1 MNTRRWQDFN
11 VYLFVSVLV
20 LLGFGCVMV
29 YSTTVG
35 NNFTGSLWN
44 LDTLFA
50 RHMIWLAIGGVA
62 MITLMIVDYHNLQL
76 LARPF
81 YVVTLLILAYILA
94 AGKIGGGAQSW
105 LVSDAAGQASGQ
117 PAELAKLLLVV
128 SLAAWWSQREERSG
142 SWWSLFGSL
151 LMAGV
156 PLLLVLL
163 QPDLGTAMVIGVIWL
178 TMAWGAGMTWKQLL
192 ALVAIAIPLAYI
204 GWNYVLADYQHARLL
219 AHNMTSAE
227 VARIRDPEVREA
239 AQAVVYNVG
248 ASKVAIGNGGLLGQG
263 FLYGTQSQRN
273 FLPVQYTDFIFAV
286 TAEELGFV
294 GATAMLLFLCLVLWQ
309 AITVANRAKDS
320 FGRLIAI
327 GIFGMLLIHTF
338 ENVGMNLG
346 LMPVTGIPLP
356 FISYGGSF
364 TITVLAAMGLLL
376 NIDMRRRTLVF

>member
-1 MNTRRWQDFN
+1 MYTRRWQDFN

-29 YSTTVG
+29 YSTTIG
-35 NNFTGSLWN
+35 NAFAGDLWSLN
-44 LDTLFA
+44 SLFA
-50 RHMIWLAIGGVA
+50 KHMIWLAIGGVA
-62 MITLMIVDYHNLQL
+62 MVTFTLVDYHNLQL

-81 YVVTLLILAYILA
+81 YVVTLLILGYILL
-94 AGKIGGGAQSW
+94 AGTIGGGAQSW
-105 LVSDAAGQASGQ
+105 LVSDETGQASGQ
-117 PAELAKLLLVV
+117 PAELAKLLLVIA
-128 SLAAWWSQREERSG
+128 LAAWWSQREERSG
-142 SWWSLFGSL
+142 SWWTLLGSL
-151 LMAGV
+151 LMAGP

-163 QPDLGTAMVIGVIWL
+163 QPDMGTAMVIGVIWL
-178 TMAWGAGMTWKQLL
+178 TMAWGAGITWKQVL
-192 ALVAIAIPLAYI
+192 ALLAIAIPLAYL
-204 GWNYVLADYQHARLL
+204 GWNYVLADYQHARLV
-219 AHNMTSAE
+219 AHNMTGAE
-227 VARIRDPEVREA
+227 VAQIRDPEVREA

-263 FLYGTQSQRN
+263 FLHGTQSQRN